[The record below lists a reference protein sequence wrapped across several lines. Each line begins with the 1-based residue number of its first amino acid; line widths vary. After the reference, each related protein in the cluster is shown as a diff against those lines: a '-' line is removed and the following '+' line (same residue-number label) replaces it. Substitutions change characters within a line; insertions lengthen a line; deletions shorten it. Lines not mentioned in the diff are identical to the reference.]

1 MLDHREGAVAYFI
14 RLLRF
19 TPEGLRDLKQFRVK
33 RAEFLE
39 HCKKLGISL
48 VAEYVTSGRYD
59 LVTILEAPN
68 LDTML
73 QLNAITGSKG
83 RTIAETLSAIPAKD
97 FEWVAESF

>member
-1 MLDHREGAVAYFI
+1 MAYFI
-14 RLLRF
+14 RLVRF
-19 TPEGLRDLKQFRVK
+19 TAEGLRELKQFKVK

-39 HCKKLGISL
+39 HCKSLGISL

-68 LDTML
+68 LDTL
-73 QLNAITGSKG
+73 LRLNALTGSKG
-83 RTIAETLSAIPAKD
+83 RTIGETLSAIPAKD